1 MPTPIASGIA
11 SQLAVVG
18 EASWGSGVP
27 GSPVWRP
34 LEFKSET
41 LELKKTTVQGQGL
54 HAGGLFDRSN
64 RRVLTNYDVNGGL
77 TMDLP
82 NRGLA
87 LLLQHM
93 TGSPNTLVAGAAALA
108 TPTQIATSGAYKS
121 YHTPGNTG
129 GMGLCFQKGVPTVDN
144 GTVEPFTYVGCKIN
158 DWEISVQT
166 GAIAQLALS
175 VDARS
180 EIAGGSSIDPNI
192 TWGAAYSTPWAWT
205 DSGVETVADP
215 LNVFHFRQA
224 SLLSGTTPTL
234 ASGIVSLTSPASL
247 GNVTTAS
254 VKETHSLDTTRY
266 FLSSSGFKGEQI
278 ENNFRQVTGQFDI
291 EWLSNE
297 TMYSA
302 FAQDT
307 VLSLQLQFVGN
318 IAGTTGVN
326 HDTLTITLPN
336 IKLDGESPK
345 VGGPGIVSQSCS
357 FTALDDE
364 ATAPY
369 QILYISSDSAI

>member
-11 SQLAVVG
+11 GQLAVVG
-18 EASWGSGVP
+18 EASWGAGVP
-27 GSPVWRP
+27 GSPAWRP

-41 LELKKTTVQGQGL
+41 FELKKTTVQGQGL
-54 HAGGLFDRSN
+54 HAGGLFDRAA
-64 RRVLTNYDVNGGL
+64 RRVLTNYDVNGAI

-87 LLLQHM
+87 LLLQNM
-93 TGSPNTLVAGAAALA
+93 TGSPNTLVAGAAAKA
-108 TPTQIATSGAYKS
+108 TPTQISTTGAYQS
-121 YHTPGNTG
+121 YHSPGNTG

-180 EIAGGSSIDPNI
+180 EIAGGASIDPNI

-205 DSGVETVADP
+205 DTGVESVADP
-215 LNVFHFRQA
+215 LSLFHFREA
-224 SLLSGTTPTL
+224 SVLSGGTPTL
-234 ASGIVSLTSPASL
+234 TSGVLSLSGATTL
-247 GNVTTAS
+247 GNVTTCNI
-254 VKETHSLDTTRY
+254 KETHSLDTTRY
-266 FLSSSGFKGEQI
+266 FLSSQGFKAEQI
-278 ENNFRQVTGQFDI
+278 ENNFRQVTGGFDI
-291 EWLSNE
+291 EWLSSE
-297 TMYSA
+297 SMYSA
-302 FAQDT
+302 FSADT
-307 VLSLQLQFVGN
+307 TTSLQLSFVGN
-318 IAGTTGVN
+318 LAGTSGTN
-326 HDTLTITLPN
+326 HDTLILTLPA

-345 VGGPGIVSQSCS
+345 IGGPGLVMQSCS

-364 ATAPY
+364 ATSPY
-369 QILYISSDSAI
+369 QFDYISSDTTV